1 MFFQGWPTITN
12 TIILSVLIYIS
23 IIIIVRVSGKRS
35 LASFNAFDF
44 LITVTIGS
52 ISASTMLS
60 SQTKFFDGIA
70 AIVTLIILQF
80 IVATITAHSKTFRKI
95 IKAEPTLLYFKG
107 EYLTDNLRKMRI
119 SKDDVQQEVR
129 IGAGKTIENID
140 AVILEANGKLSI
152 VTSES
157 KDDMAQMEEF
167 K

>member
-1 MFFQGWPTITN
+1 
-12 TIILSVLIYIS
+12 
-23 IIIIVRVSGKRS
+23 
-35 LASFNAFDF
+35 
-44 LITVTIGS
+44 
-52 ISASTMLS
+52 
-60 SQTKFFDGIA
+60 
-70 AIVTLIILQF
+70 
-80 IVATITAHSKTFRKI
+80 FRKI